1 MSKDGVGANIR
12 TARKMRGMTLQQLAD
27 ATHISVASLEK
38 YESGGRNPSTRAV
51 LDIAKALRVGT
62 DQLNGQP
69 YMNGTEADDG
79 VQAVIPDLRRI
90 MLTYDAPE
98 DLPARP
104 RSLPEL
110 EAELERVSAMRRDG
124 QYVPMG
130 QMLPQLLTEL
140 THTALDAAPGREQE
154 QAYWLLARAYR
165 AANSLAHKLGYH
177 DLSMTAIERV
187 RWAAARSGDPLMDV
201 IGGYL
206 LLGAMLRQGAW
217 RPATRLMTRLETQVH
232 QIASGQWDDQ
242 TRGMLGSV
250 VLKRAAARARQGD
263 IDGSMRAIEEAEEIA
278 AACGGRDLV
287 VHETAFGP
295 SNIRIHEVHSLLEIG
310 DAVTAVARAQAPL
323 GDSGAPFEPPAD
335 LPGERRSHHFIDLA
349 AAQLATGDRSGALAS
364 LQEAKSIAPN
374 HTRFHPTVRS
384 TAATLVRTSRTDE
397 QAAAFAR
404 WAGAI

>member
-1 MSKDGVGANIR
+1 MATDVGKNIR
-12 TARKMRGMTLQQLAD
+12 TARKMRRMTVEQLAE
-27 ATHISVASLEK
+27 AAHISVASLEK
-38 YESGGRNPSTRAV
+38 YESDSRNPSTRTI
-51 LDIAKALRVGT
+51 LELAKALRVGT
-62 DQLNGQP
+62 DRLTGQP
-69 YMNGTEADDG
+69 YMNGTESEDG

-90 MLTYDAPE
+90 LLTYDSPE
-98 DLPARP
+98 DLPAAPRP
-104 RSLPEL
+104 LAVLGDEL
-110 EAELERVSAMRRDG
+110 ESVSAMRRDG

-130 QMLPQLLTEL
+130 RLLPPLLSEL
-140 THTALDAAPGREQE
+140 THVALDAAPGREQE

-187 RWAAARSGDPLMDV
+187 RWAASRSGDPLMDV

-206 LLGAMLRQGAW
+206 LLGALLRQGAW
-217 RPATRLMTRLETQVH
+217 RSADRLMVRLETRLDR
-232 QIASGQWDDQ
+232 ITSGRWDDQ
-242 TRGMLGSV
+242 TRGLLGSV

-263 IDGSMRAIEEAEEIA
+263 VDGSMRALEEAEEIA

-287 VHETAFGP
+287 VHETSFGP

-310 DAVTAVARAQAPL
+310 DAESAVRRGSEFAP
-323 GDSGAPFEPPAD
+323 SAE
-335 LPGERRSHHFIDLA
+335 LPGERRSHHYIDLA
-349 AAQLATGDRSGALAS
+349 AAQLATGDRAASLAS
-364 LQEAKSIAPN
+364 LQAAREIAPN